1 MMCMYM
7 YVSVC
12 MYICSEIIIISIG
25 QLLRSGCAD
34 RFSDHESLLLYGGVV
49 CHGLCDALLRRG
61 ADLCTDESL
70 QVLLVF
76 VFLLS
81 S

>member
-1 MMCMYM
+1 MYL
-7 YVSVC
+7 YVCIYVVRLLSF
-12 MYICSEIIIISIG
+12 SIG

-61 ADLCTDESL
+61 ADLCADESL
-70 QVLLVF
+70 QVLLMF

-81 S
+81 F